1 MVLSLKG
8 IAMKIPVNVERE
20 RGLFSTLGYPESA
33 RLLDGFL
40 SSSRLEASPIGRSL
54 AALSVA
60 DTRTHFGLKDWA
72 KKIQDFF
79 TVHPVKILDT
89 QEAYIALAVN
99 QLHCPRVPNAEAS
112 LKITESSTGSSSCE
126 VKILGV
132 GGGDAFKLKY
142 EAADTLEVRE
152 VCQAFIYS
160 FRAIWEFCEI
170 AEDDGR
176 ATRFVRLQRV
186 FPDCEKLLLQRL
198 EPEPCFDKTF
208 DPRLAEEQCEVD
220 LRGQDGVTVTKTLK
234 VVSEIKFKGSAKVEL
249 EAFGLDIGAKFEGER
264 SYETEF
270 HYVLPGGR
278 RYLAFRPPDAGAWLW
293 HTN

>member
-1 MVLSLKG
+1 MVFSLKG

-72 KKIQDFF
+72 KKSGLFHCPPGEDIGYAGS
-79 TVHPVKILDT
+79 VHRLSC
-89 QEAYIALAVN
+89 ESIALSA
-99 QLHCPRVPNAEAS
+99 RAERGGR